1 MKINIQSI
9 CLEDDNNNFFMFNP
23 LFEEEV
29 VNNLDISD
37 SLSDEPETISS
48 GGASYSSG
56 YGSNTTTSGK
66 VILFGKSYFT
76 WIFIIICIL
85 YINLIA

>member
-9 CLEDDNNNFFMFNP
+9 CFKDDNNIFPRFNP

-48 GGASYSSG
+48 GGASCSSG
-56 YGSNTTTSGK
+56 YGSNTTTMGK
-66 VILFGKSYFT
+66 LQSSQ
-76 WIFIIICIL
+76 C
-85 YINLIA
+85 NLKKKKKV